1 MLGLSPMEKSRIIN
15 NKSISILALI
25 FATIGAVPDIWRNPN
40 LFLFLSTILWTIS
53 AIFTWMDKKWAV
65 YLLGGLA
72 LYDLFKDIIFEIPKF
87 KQSVN
92 EFSFYVDNLGQY
104 VPYIIILS
112 MVVEAMFLFCF
123 IYYSFYIF
131 NSHLGSP

>member
-15 NKSISILALI
+15 KKSISILALI

-123 IYYSFYIF
+123 IYYSFYRF